1 MPSRPVLIS
10 DMPGVVFLSL
20 KSKNGHARY
29 RACGECDVS
38 KFISSYWLEAPVDR
52 ITELLACSQG
62 FSPGIG
68 IRWSI

>member
-38 KFISSYWLEAPVDR
+38 KFISSYWLEAPVE
-52 ITELLACSQG
+52 IESPNCLLAAKVSL
-62 FSPGIG
+62 PV
-68 IRWSI
+68 